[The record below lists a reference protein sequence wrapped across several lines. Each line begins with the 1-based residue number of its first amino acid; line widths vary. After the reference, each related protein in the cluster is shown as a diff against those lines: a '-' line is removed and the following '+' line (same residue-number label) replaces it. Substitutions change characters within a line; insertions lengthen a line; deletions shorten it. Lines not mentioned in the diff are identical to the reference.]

1 MSVLTEKD
9 TELNKAAPDGDEP
22 RPITGREAPAAAI
35 DPAKMAV
42 MEEMMKAGLFVGR
55 RVSKTHPRMKPYIF
69 GVRNGASVIDLEE
82 SSRLLNS
89 AMEFVKEKLSSAN
102 KTLLLVGTQPTAK
115 SSVEEFAKRLN
126 LPYVTERW
134 LGGTL
139 TNFKTLSKRID
150 YFKKL
155 KSDKETGRLEKY
167 TKKERLDL
175 DRQIQKMTKMFSGIE
190 QMDFLP
196 DVLVVVDVNA
206 HLTAVREA
214 KRVKIP
220 IVGILNTDTDPELV
234 NYPIP
239 ANDRS
244 KLSIDWVL
252 AKLEKAVEEG
262 RQIAKSKAA
271 EAGSVQKPE
280 TK

>member
-1 MSVLTEKD
+1 MPVTEKE
-9 TELNKAAPDGDEP
+9 TELNK
-22 RPITGREAPAAAI
+22 EAPIAAM
-35 DPAKMAV
+35 DPKKLAV
-42 MEEMMKAGLFVGR
+42 LEEMMKAGLSVGR
-55 RVSKTHPRMKPYIF
+55 KVSKTHPKMKPYIF
-69 GVRNGASVIDLEE
+69 GTRNGSSVIDLEE
-82 SSRLLNS
+82 SLRLLDS
-89 AMEFVKEKLSSAN
+89 AMEFIKDKLASGN

-115 SSVEEFAKRLN
+115 TSVEEVAKRLN
-126 LPYVTERW
+126 VPYVTERW

-155 KSDKETGRLEKY
+155 KSDKESGRLEKY
-167 TKKERLDL
+167 TKKERLDF

-196 DVLVVVDVNA
+196 DVLVAVDVNA

-244 KLSIDWVL
+244 KSSINWL
-252 AKLEKAVEEG
+252 LGRLEKTIEEAK
-262 RQIAKSKAA
+262 QLAKSKAA
-271 EAGSVQKPE
+271 EASSVQKAE